1 MCLNRIPPSQ
11 YILRIVAHIQMA
23 QQRILGI
30 IPIRQNPL
38 RLLDPPRLA
47 RQNTLQLQAH
57 GPVAE
62 VAGPEQLLPIDLG
75 GRLRVFGMDIV
86 LGAPVVVIGLAVVPP
101 EEGLGEVVEFAAD
114 LL

>member
-1 MCLNRIPPSQ
+1 
-11 YILRIVAHIQMA
+11 MA

-47 RQNTLQLQAH
+47 RQDTLELLAH

-75 GRLRVFGMDIV
+75 GRLRVFGVDIM
-86 LGAPVVVIGLAVVPP
+86 LGAPVVVIGLAVVAP

-114 LL
+114 LLQGRY